1 MTQIRQMTTDFC
13 WANAMNSTQ
22 MPQTEAQMTADF
34 LWLARWKG
42 TQMSQTEAQMT
53 ADFFVAGAVEG
64 HTDDTDPTDDHGFLL
79 G

>member
-22 MPQTEAQMTADF
+22 MP
-34 LWLARWKG
+34 
-42 TQMSQTEAQMT
+42 QTEAQMT

>member
-34 LWLARWKG
+34 
-42 TQMSQTEAQMT
+42 
-53 ADFFVAGAVEG
+53 FVAGAVEG
-64 HTDDTDPTDDHGFLL
+64 HADVAD
-79 G
+79 